1 MAVKKIFKKENK
13 KEKVLSVIFKI
24 CKNKNDF
31 IVERL
36 SKILGQK
43 PSLRLSKQAVA
54 GYTLSVAVPVIAEL
68 LRVEYTSPGASRHG
82 KPLRPG

>member
-31 IVERL
+31 VFDNDLVKAVSKRIGFQNHFDATKLDTKEKLPIVL
-36 SKILGQK
+36 QK
-43 PSLRLSKQAVA
+43 ENFAL
-54 GYTLSVAVPVIAEL
+54 I
-68 LRVEYTSPGASRHG
+68 H
-82 KPLRPG
+82 